1 MKDVFVTVNTLRE
14 ADGDNDIIEISA
26 DGKLAIRDGKY
37 LLSYK
42 QNIPDGLGV
51 LKTRIIAE
59 ENKKI
64 TVIHSGNVETRM
76 VIEKNKSNRCVYST
90 AQGAFKMEIIG
101 ENIENSLSSIG
112 GKIKM
117 KYKIALQNSILGNYT
132 IEIKAEEVKKCQ
144 N

>member
-14 ADGDNDIIEISA
+14 ADGDNEIIEISA
-26 DGKLAIRDGKY
+26 DGKLALRDGKY
-37 LLSYK
+37 LLSYE

-90 AQGAFKMEIIG
+90 EQGAFKMEIIG